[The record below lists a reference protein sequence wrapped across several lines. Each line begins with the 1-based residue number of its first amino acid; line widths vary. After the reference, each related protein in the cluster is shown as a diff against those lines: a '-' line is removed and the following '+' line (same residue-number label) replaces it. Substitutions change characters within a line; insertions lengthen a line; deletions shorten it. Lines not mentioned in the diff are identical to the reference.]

1 MTNPSDLKR
10 MIADHMEAG
19 FLENIID
26 MFKHDRSLFS
36 HLGHLINDGRG
47 RVRMGAVALA
57 ETLKDGYPDEIVK
70 AIPRIAEGLKN
81 LDPAVRGDAA
91 YLLEIIGHKDA
102 IPYLTDALKD
112 ENGLVRDAVGEA
124 MEKIT

>member
-1 MTNPSDLKR
+1 

-70 AIPRIAEGLKN
+70 AIPSIAEGL
-81 LDPAVRGDAA
+81 
-91 YLLEIIGHKDA
+91 
-102 IPYLTDALKD
+102 
-112 ENGLVRDAVGEA
+112 
-124 MEKIT
+124 